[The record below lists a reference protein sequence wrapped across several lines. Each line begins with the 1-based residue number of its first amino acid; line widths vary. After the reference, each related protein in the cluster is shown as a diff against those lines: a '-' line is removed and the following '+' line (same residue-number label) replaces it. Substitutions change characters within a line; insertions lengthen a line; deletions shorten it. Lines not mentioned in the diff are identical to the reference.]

1 MVNRCI
7 FERCPIDFLYYSI
20 ATPQSK
26 RGPHAHSH
34 LPLFTHLLDWMIRDL
49 RLYFHRW
56 RASHLSVLERNR
68 NEFPQW
74 TPLMLI
80 ARTQNGF
87 SVMAGWSV
95 MVLLSKLNTAAVL
108 SMTMASNGR
117 SQKKTAS
124 RETNASTTYY
134 NMKSPGDYFFRCHC
148 CLVVVCKTYFSQN
161 IDIGQRWF

>member
-49 RLYFHRW
+49 RLYFHHW

-95 MVLLSKLNTAAVL
+95 MVLLSKLNTATVL

-117 SQKKTAS
+117 SQKKQHHVKRTLRPLTIIWKLQETTFSDATA
-124 RETNASTTYY
+124 AWLWCA
-134 NMKSPGDYFFRCHC
+134 KHI
-148 CLVVVCKTYFSQN
+148 LVR
-161 IDIGQRWF
+161 I